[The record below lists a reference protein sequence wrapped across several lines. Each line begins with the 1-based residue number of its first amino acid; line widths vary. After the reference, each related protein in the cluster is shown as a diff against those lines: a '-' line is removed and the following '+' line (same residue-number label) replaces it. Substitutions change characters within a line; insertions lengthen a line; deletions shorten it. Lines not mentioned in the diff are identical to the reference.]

1 MRGKVIFN
9 FQFSIFDCVKPVM
22 LVAWLSLAGCESPT
36 TPTAAPAV
44 EPIVPAELC
53 WGYQATDIRIV
64 GLSGFSEER
73 YGQIGSQLEVVVE
86 MLDSFGSRI
95 KSPGVFRIELY
106 EYLPRSNDP
115 KGKRVFAWPD
125 ADLTRPSDNNAAWR
139 DFLRAYRFDLS
150 MDMRPVIPSSYILE
164 VTCLTP
170 AGKRFTAQ
178 SRISYP
184 R

>member
-1 MRGKVIFN
+1 MFN
-9 FQFSIFDCVKPVM
+9 FIRRAAIAA
-22 LVAWLSLAGCESPT
+22 LVFLAGCQSPT
-36 TPTAAPAV
+36 APTASPSA
-44 EPIVPAELC
+44 EPVAPAELC

-73 YGQIGSQLEVVVE
+73 YGQIGSQMEVVVE
-86 MLDSFGSRI
+86 MLDSFGMRI

-125 ADLTRPSDNNAAWR
+125 ADLTRPSDNNTVWR

-150 MDMRPVIPSSYILE
+150 MDLRPVIPSSYILE

-170 AGKRFTAQ
+170 TGKRFTAQ

>member
-1 MRGKVIFN
+1 MIFN
-9 FQFSIFDCVKPVM
+9 FRFSIFQAVKSAAI
-22 LVAWLSLAGCESPT
+22 VATLALAGCEST
-36 TPTAAPAV
+36 TAPAAAPKV
-44 EPIVPAELC
+44 EPIAPAELC
-53 WGYQATDIRIV
+53 WGYQATNIRIV

-73 YGQIGSQLEVVVE
+73 YGQIGSQMEVVVE
-86 MLDSFGSRI
+86 MLDSFGTRI

-125 ADLTRPSDNNAAWR
+125 ADLTRPSDNNGYWR

-150 MDMRPVIPSSYILE
+150 MNLRPVIPSSYILE

-178 SRISYP
+178 SQISYP